1 MIINS
6 QIQQELVTRLKD
18 GTRPEIA
25 ALHAALATDE
35 EIRENQFQGTQFAY
49 PAIRVALTYLNPI
62 ENTPCR
68 DDIFRSYF
76 SVVSF
81 SEGTSSLEVDTI
93 AGLVAEALDEQMLNT
108 TTFVLPQRNFRT
120 GNISLGSVNAAIRIG
135 PRLWRAE
142 TFFRTSIYQK

>member
-25 ALHAALATDE
+25 TLHAALATDE

-49 PAIRVALTYLNPI
+49 PAIRVAFTYLNPT

-76 SVVSF
+76 SIVSF
-81 SEGTSSLEVDTI
+81 SESTSSLEADTI
-93 AGLVAEALDEQMLNT
+93 AGLVAEALDEAMINVT
-108 TTFVLPQRNFRT
+108 AFRT

-142 TFFRTSIYQK
+142 TFFRTSIYQKA

>member
-1 MIINS
+1 MIANQ
-6 QIQQELVTRLKD
+6 QIQEALVTRLKD

-25 ALHAALATDE
+25 ALHAVLAADD

-49 PAIRVALTYLNPI
+49 PAIRVSFAYLNPT

-76 SVVSF
+76 SIIAF
-81 SEGTSSLEVDTI
+81 SEDTSSLEANTI
-93 AGLVAEALDEQMLNT
+93 AGLVAEALDEEMLNET
-108 TTFVLPQRNFRT
+108 AFRT
-120 GNISLGSVNAAIRIG
+120 GNISLGSVNDAIRIG

-142 TFFRTSIYQK
+142 VFFRTSIYQKAS

>member
-1 MIINS
+1 MITNNE
-6 QIQQELVTRLKD
+6 IQQALITRLKD
-18 GTRPEIA
+18 NTQYGIV
-25 ALHAALATDE
+25 ALHAALTTDE
-35 EIRENQFQGTQFAY
+35 EIRENQFQGTQFVY
-49 PAIRVALTYLNPI
+49 PAIRVNLTYLNPT

-76 SVVSF
+76 SIISY
-81 SEGTSSLEVDTI
+81 SESTSSLEADTI
-93 AGLVAEALDEQMLNT
+93 AGLVADALDEAVIDVT
-108 TTFVLPQRNFRT
+108 AFRT